1 MASTPTSSV
10 SETPAGPESAEGAG
24 LPADIGAMSFE
35 QALKALEEIVQQLES
50 GRVDLDA
57 AVTAYERGVW
67 LRRHCEARL
76 SEACAKVER
85 IGVAADGGV
94 DATPLDVG

>member
-1 MASTPTSSV
+1 MASKTKSSPPD
-10 SETPAGPESAEGAG
+10 TPAAAPDPAPA

-57 AVTAYERGVW
+57 AVSAYERGVW

-76 SEACAKVER
+76 SEARAKVER
-85 IGVAADGGV
+85 IGVTLEGGV
-94 DATPLDVG
+94 EATPLDPG